1 MFDVQDLQQTTGST
15 ESSSSRPQSSS
26 GQQVHL
32 LDRLSAVF
40 RHRRIA
46 GAAFVIVVGLMMVQ
60 TYSKIPLYR
69 ASARVLI
76 QDERTTAI
84 SNLNANDPIFYQD
97 MDQYYNTQYSIL
109 RSRSLAKRVVQRLKL
124 QNHPLFNGS
133 APQSRGPLSLVREA
147 RQALGKSV
155 RGLFSRATTDTP
167 KEKPP
172 VDESALESSL
182 ISQFL
187 GGVEINPEKQTRLV
201 EVAYVSSSPEFAALA
216 ATTLAE
222 EYTQQNIDL
231 RLETINKNL
240 VWLTDE
246 VVKQEKKVTEAETA
260 MARYREQQNALSL
273 EDRQNIVV
281 ARLNTLN
288 DTATQARTTRLQKE
302 ASYKQLKA
310 VDPKSDVADTFAVIS
325 TNVGVIEA
333 KTRLNELM
341 ADKARL
347 TSRYLPGHPD
357 LLKVEGQIE
366 SARAALVT
374 QRARVI
380 ESARN
385 EYEAAV
391 NEEKSYAG
399 QLEAQKG
406 AAMDLDRKS
415 GAYQILQRQAETNR
429 TIYQSLMQQQKELR
443 VVSNSRTNN
452 VIVQD
457 RAEAPGGPFSPNA
470 RRDWFTA
477 LMAGLLVALGLAFGL
492 EYLDDTIKTPD
503 DVTER
508 LRLPLLGL
516 VPSVH
521 GKHVPLLTETVP
533 HDFGEA
539 FRSLRTS
546 IVFTSGSEGPRVIAV
561 TSSQPLEGKTTT
573 ACNLGM
579 VLALGGSRVLLVDA
593 DMRRPGLHTVIGAQ
607 NEVGLSH
614 LLVGQ
619 ARVRDAVQKTS
630 EPNLFV
636 IAAGR
641 IPPNPSE
648 LLSSERMNALLANL
662 RSGPFDWVIIDTP
675 PVLAVTD
682 AVIVARAVSGVVFV
696 IGSEMTR
703 RVHAERAIETL
714 TAGKTKSIGAV
725 LNRVDLDRN
734 RYYYSRY
741 YGYNYQ
747 NYYSSSTKKTA

>member
-1 MFDVQDLQQTTGST
+1 MFDAQDLQQTTGST
-15 ESSSSRPQSSS
+15 ESSSSRPQSS

-32 LDRLSAVF
+32 LDRLSAIF

-84 SNLNANDPIFYQD
+84 SNLSANDPVFYQD

-124 QNHPLFNGS
+124 QDHPLFNGS
-133 APQSRGPLSLVREA
+133 APQSRGPLSMVREA

-155 RGLFSRATTDTP
+155 RGLFSRGTADTP
-167 KEKPP
+167 KDKPP

-222 EYTQQNIDL
+222 EYAQQNIDL

-240 VWLTDE
+240 LWLTDE

-260 MARYREQQNALSL
+260 MAKYREQQNALSL

-302 ASYKQLKA
+302 ASYKQLKS

-325 TNVGVIEA
+325 TNVGVVEA

-366 SARAALVT
+366 SARAALVG

-477 LMAGLLVALGLAFGL
+477 LMAGMLVALALAFGL

-593 DMRRPGLHTVIGAQ
+593 DMRRPGLHTVIGAK

-725 LNRVDLDRN
+725 LLLALLRLQLSELLQLQHQENRL
-734 RYYYSRY
+734 
-741 YGYNYQ
+741 
-747 NYYSSSTKKTA
+747 T